1 MVIFAQ
7 IYIHNWSLQDVV
19 LFIQKSWLWL
29 LPFWSFRTFQKYLAY
44 TRTKTC
50 TSQLIVWLLCLKLKS
65 QTYSNAYAETDLAW
79 MKLFNFMWIDESF
92 REERIFFPLQLGL
105 GQGWNR
111 KKLAP
116 ESLRERR
123 VVLLEPGGTQWSE
136 GFSLRILS
144 HI

>member
-1 MVIFAQ
+1 MPMQRQTQPEWNYSI
-7 IYIHNWSLQDVV
+7 
-19 LFIQKSWLWL
+19 
-29 LPFWSFRTFQKYLAY
+29 
-44 TRTKTC
+44 
-50 TSQLIVWLLCLKLKS
+50 LCELMRVSEK
-65 QTYSNAYAETDLAW
+65 
-79 MKLFNFMWIDESF
+79 
-92 REERIFFPLQLGL
+92 REFFFPLQLGL